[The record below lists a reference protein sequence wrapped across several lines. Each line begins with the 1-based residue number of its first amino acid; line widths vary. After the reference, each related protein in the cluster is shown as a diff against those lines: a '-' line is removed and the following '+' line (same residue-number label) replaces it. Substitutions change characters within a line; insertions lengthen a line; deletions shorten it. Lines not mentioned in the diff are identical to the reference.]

1 MSDPLRE
8 LIAERIR
15 STGPIS
21 LAEFMTLSLYHP
33 TYGYYA
39 RASRRTGRA
48 GDFFTSVDV
57 GAVFGE
63 LLARQFAEMWEIA
76 LAAAPRLRSSQ
87 LPQAL
92 LGAPGTLP
100 EALPESPSNHRGKGS
115 IDRVGAPASDHEIG
129 APGLMFDLVEAG
141 AGSGRLARDV
151 LDAAARHHP
160 EFYRTLRLH
169 LVEIAPTARALQLE
183 TLGPHA
189 SKLVSSTDSIPDSV
203 NGVIFANELLDAL
216 PTHAVVMRDEG
227 LREMFVALGDG
238 AVGRPEFIEYEREP
252 STPDLEQYLERAGV
266 RLEPGWRAEINLM
279 APEWVGQAAG
289 ALHRGF
295 LMLVDYGHDA
305 AELYSAT
312 HSAGTLA
319 TFQRHTSGER
329 ASLLQDPGEHDI
341 TAHVDLMTVT
351 RAAEAA
357 GLITLGRLDQTYFL
371 LGLGL
376 AEMLDGP
383 FDAQRKPFD
392 PAHGRPVDAA
402 QSMAFDPTALKTRLA
417 LKTLMLPGGL
427 GSTLKVLIFGKD
439 VGTPKLRGLSYRTR
453 LT

>member
-1 MSDPLRE
+1 MSE
-8 LIAERIR
+8 IV
-15 STGPIS
+15 
-21 LAEFMTLSLYHP
+21 LAP
-33 TYGYYA
+33 
-39 RASRRTGRA
+39 ASRRTCHSAR
-48 GDFFTSVDV
+48 
-57 GAVFGE
+57 GAP
-63 LLARQFAEMWEIA
+63 LPP
-76 LAAAPRLRSSQ
+76 AAVAPPLRSSQ
-87 LPQAL
+87 QPQA
-92 LGAPGTLP
+92 PP
-100 EALPESPSNHRGKGS
+100 EFRF
-115 IDRVGAPASDHEIG
+115 
-129 APGLMFDLVEAG
+129 FDLVEAG
-141 AGSGRLARDV
+141 AGSGQLARDV

-160 EFYRTLRLH
+160 ELYRTVRLH
-169 LVEIAPTARALQLE
+169 LVDIAPAARAIQRE

-216 PTHAVVMRDEG
+216 PTHAVVMREEG
-227 LREMFVALGDG
+227 LREMFVTLTDDA
-238 AVGRPEFIEYEREP
+238 AANPEFIEYEREP
-252 STPDLEQYLERAGV
+252 STPELEQYLERAGV
-266 RLEPGWRAEINLM
+266 RLEPGWRAEINLV
-279 APEWVGQAAG
+279 APEWVRHAAG
-289 ALHRGF
+289 ALHCGF
-295 LMLVDYGHDA
+295 LVLVDYGHDA

-319 TFQRHTSGER
+319 TFHRHTSGDR

-351 RAAEAA
+351 HAAEGA
-357 GLITLGRLDQTYFL
+357 GLVTLGRLDQTYFL

-383 FDAQRKPFD
+383 FDARRKSGD
-392 PAHGRPVDAA
+392 SAQGRPVNPV

-427 GSTLKVLIFGKD
+427 GSTLKVLMFGKG

>member
-1 MSDPLRE
+1 MSDRLRE
-8 LIAERIR
+8 LIADCIR

-21 LAEFMTLSLYHP
+21 FAEFMKLSLYHP
-33 TYGYYA
+33 SYGYYA

-57 GAVFGE
+57 GPVFGE
-63 LLARQFAEMWEIA
+63 LLARQFAEMSEIV
-76 LAAAPRLRSSQ
+76 LAPASRSTCFSARGTPAPPATVAAPRRSSQ
-87 LPQAL
+87 QPQA
-92 LGAPGTLP
+92 P
-100 EALPESPSNHRGKGS
+100 PESRF
-115 IDRVGAPASDHEIG
+115 
-129 APGLMFDLVEAG
+129 FDLVEAG
-141 AGSGRLARDV
+141 AGSGQLARDV

-160 EFYRTLRLH
+160 ELYCSVRLH
-169 LVEIAPTARALQLE
+169 LVDIAPAARALQRE

-203 NGVIFANELLDAL
+203 SGVIFANELLDAL
-216 PTHAVVMRDEG
+216 PTHAVVMRKEG
-227 LREMFVALGDG
+227 LREMFVALADD
-238 AVGRPEFIEYEREP
+238 AAANPEFTEYEREP
-252 STPDLEQYLERAGV
+252 STSELEQYLERAGV
-266 RLEPGWRAEINLM
+266 RLEPGWRAEINLV
-279 APEWVGQAAG
+279 APEWVRHAAG

-295 LMLVDYGHDA
+295 LVLVDYGHDA

-319 TFQRHTSGER
+319 TVRRHTSGDR

-357 GLITLGRLDQTYFL
+357 GLVTLGRLDQTYFL

-383 FDAQRKPFD
+383 VDALRKTVDSAQGVPVNPVQSVAFD
-392 PAHGRPVDAA
+392 PA
-402 QSMAFDPTALKTRLA
+402 ALKTRLA

-427 GSTLKVLIFGKD
+427 GSTLKVLMFGKG